1 MMCFNF
7 RFHHIPGKSNS
18 IADCFSRLT
27 RRICEAEHFSISE
40 PILADHATI
49 KKIGVKTKFQV
60 EDPWVERLAK
70 SASLDINYNVMV
82 QYLETKTDIA
92 NIPKECE
99 LKDMASYYRKLSVCT
114 LKDGH
119 NIILKDNNEIL
130 VPEKER
136 QQMMGL
142 AHAENHKGPVGMLE
156 QLRGKVFW
164 PWLTKQIYHMVSRCD
179 PCQRLAKSNIQ
190 ENVEISHT
198 PSLTRTQ
205 GIPYTWI
212 IFN

>member
-1 MMCFNF
+1 
-7 RFHHIPGKSNS
+7 
-18 IADCFSRLT
+18 
-27 RRICEAEHFSISE
+27 
-40 PILADHATI
+40 
-49 KKIGVKTKFQV
+49 
-60 EDPWVERLAK
+60 
-70 SASLDINYNVMV
+70 MV

-99 LKDMASYYRKLSVCT
+99 LKDMASYYRRLSVCT

-136 QQMMGL
+136 QHMMGF
-142 AHAENHKGPVGMLE
+142 AHAENHKGPEGMLY

-164 PWLTKQIYHMVSRCD
+164 PWMTKQIHHMVSRCD

-190 ENVEISHT
+190 ENVEVKHT
-198 PSLTRTQ
+198 QLFNTYLGHTLHADYFELNNKDYLNMVDRLT
-205 GIPYTWI
+205 G
-212 IFN
+212 FSKC